1 MLKYMLEMA
10 EARRATPGRRIYNY
24 AMAAVLVAVGIW
36 VFATGAPGWI
46 FLAVAAV
53 DAVVDIVLVNS
64 WVKHDALRT
73 SRSAGDSV

>member
-1 MLKYMLEMA
+1 MLKYVREMA
-10 EARRATPGRRIYNY
+10 EARRATRGRRIYNY

-53 DAVVDIVLVNS
+53 DAVVDIFLVNS